1 MAWVEIVTVL
11 ALVQYLYFGALVGG
25 ARGRYGIKA
34 PAISGHEMFERLYRV
49 QMNTLEL
56 LVVFLPSLWLAAK
69 YWSPLWVAGAGAVY
83 LVGRLVYLRAYRLS
97 PAGRS
102 LGFALSALPIL
113 GLLGAGLV
121 GAVLAVSK

>member
-11 ALVQYLYFGALVGG
+11 ALVQYLYFGALVGS

-34 PAISGHEMFERLYRV
+34 PAMLGHEMFERLYRV

-69 YWSPLWVAGAGAVY
+69 YWSPLWVAGVGAVY
-83 LVGRLVYLRAYRLS
+83 LVGRMVYLRAYRLS

-102 LGFALSALPIL
+102 LGFAMSVSPIF

-121 GAVLAVSK
+121 GAVLSAFK

>member
-1 MAWVEIVTVL
+1 MAWVEIVTAL
-11 ALVQYLYFGALVGG
+11 ALVQYLYFGALVGS

-34 PAISGHEMFERLYRV
+34 PAMLGHEIFERLYRV

-69 YWSPLWVAGAGAVY
+69 YWPPVWMAGVGAVY
-83 LVGRLVYLRAYRLS
+83 LVGRMVYLRAYRLS

-102 LGFALSALPIL
+102 VGFALSALPLL

-121 GAVLAVSK
+121 GAVWAAFK

>member
-11 ALVQYLYFGALVGG
+11 ALLQYLYFGGLVGS

-34 PAISGHEMFERLYRV
+34 PAVMGHEMFERLYRV

-56 LVVFLPSLWLAAK
+56 LVAFLPSLWLAAK
-69 YWSPLWVAGAGAVY
+69 YWSPVWVAVVGAVY
-83 LVGRLVYLRAYRLS
+83 LAGRMVYLQAYRNS

-102 LGFALSALPIL
+102 LGFALSALPVL
-113 GLLGAGLV
+113 GLMGAGLV
-121 GAVLAVSK
+121 GAVLAAFK

>member
-1 MAWVEIVTVL
+1 MAWVEIVTAL
-11 ALVQYLYFGALVGG
+11 ALVQYLYFGALVSS

-34 PAISGHEMFERLYRV
+34 PAMLGHEMFERLYRV

-69 YWSPLWVAGAGAVY
+69 YWSPVWMALVGAVY
-83 LVGRLVYLRAYRLS
+83 LAGRMVYLQAYRHS

-102 LGFALSALPIL
+102 LGFALSALPLL
-113 GLLGAGLV
+113 GLLGAGLL
-121 GAVLAVSK
+121 GAVLAAFR

>member
-1 MAWVEIVTVL
+1 MAWVEIVAVL
-11 ALVQYLYFGALVGG
+11 ALVQYLYFGALVSV

-34 PAISGHEMFERLYRV
+34 PAMLGHEMFERIYRI

-69 YWSPLWVAGAGAVY
+69 YWSPVWVAVVGAVY
-83 LVGRLVYLRAYRLS
+83 LVGRMVYLRAYRLS

-102 LGFALSALPIL
+102 LGFTLSALPVL
-113 GLLGAGLV
+113 GLLGAGAL
-121 GAVLAVSK
+121 GAIMAAFK